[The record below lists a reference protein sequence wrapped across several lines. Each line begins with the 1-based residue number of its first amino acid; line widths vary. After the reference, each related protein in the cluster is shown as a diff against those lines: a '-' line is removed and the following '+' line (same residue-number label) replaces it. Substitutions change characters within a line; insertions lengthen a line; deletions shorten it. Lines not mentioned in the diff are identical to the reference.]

1 MQKPLPVP
9 PRPVN
14 LDSSFEIR
22 FTENGFEWRYLGLE
36 DQPIINE
43 MTLTV
48 FEKAILARI
57 RTRNYNYL
65 QFAENPDKW
74 FSFRFK
80 LDQLDF

>member
-65 QFAENPDKW
+65 QFVENPNKW

-80 LDQLDF
+80 LDQLDL